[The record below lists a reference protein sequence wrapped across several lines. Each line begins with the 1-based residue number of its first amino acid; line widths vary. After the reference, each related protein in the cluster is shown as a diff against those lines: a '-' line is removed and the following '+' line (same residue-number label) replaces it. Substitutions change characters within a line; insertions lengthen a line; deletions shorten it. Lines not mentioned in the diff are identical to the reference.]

1 MRILI
6 APDKFKGTATAGEV
20 AAAIAAVVE
29 GDGHDA
35 VVQPMADGGDGTLEA
50 FGGPNRTS
58 TVTGPL
64 GEPVEA
70 AWRYGSARTA
80 VIEMAQ
86 ASGLALVGGAD
97 ENDAVAATTAGT
109 GELIVQA
116 IERGARRIIVGVGG
130 SATTDGGLGALEA
143 MHPLQRLREI
153 DIEVACDVRTRFVDA
168 ARVFGPQ
175 KGATAAQVELLT
187 RRLERL
193 AQVYQNERGIDVTTI
208 DRAGAAGGLAGGLAS
223 VGADL
228 VDGFGLVAD
237 AVGLDEAIAAADLVI
252 TGEGQL
258 DATSLDGKVVGGVLE
273 LAREVDVPVIAV
285 VGRVADGFESPIP
298 VVSLVATAGEGVA
311 LESPSAAIAASAD
324 ALLAAVRDAR

>member
-1 MRILI
+1 MRVLI
-6 APDKFKGTATAGEV
+6 APDKFKGTATAVEV
-20 AAAIAAVVE
+20 ADAIAGVLRAA
-29 GDGHDA
+29 GHEMSI
-35 VVQPMADGGDGTLEA
+35 QPLADGGDGTLEA

-58 TVTGPL
+58 TVTGPS
-64 GEPVEA
+64 GAPVEA
-70 AWRYGSARTA
+70 TWRYGSARTA

-86 ASGLALVGGAD
+86 ASGLALVGGA
-97 ENDAVAATTAGT
+97 EHNDAVAATTAGT

-116 IERGARRIIVGVGG
+116 VERGARRIIVGVGG

-168 ARVFGPQ
+168 AEVFGPQ
-175 KGATAAQVELLT
+175 KGASPAQVQLLT

-193 AQVYQNERGIDVTTI
+193 AQIYEQARGVDVTAL

-223 VGADL
+223 VGAVL

-237 AVGLDEAIAAADLVI
+237 AVALDEQIAEADLVI

-258 DATSLDGKVVGGVLE
+258 DATSFDGKVVGGVLA

-285 VGRVADGFESPIP
+285 VGRVAEGFEPPIP
-298 VVSLVATAGEGVA
+298 VVSLVDAVDEHLAVSSPADAIATAG
-311 LESPSAAIAASAD
+311 P
-324 ALLAAVRDAR
+324 ALLDLIHALS

>member
-20 AAAIAAVVE
+20 SRAIANVVR
-29 GDGHDA
+29 GAGHDT
-35 VVQPMADGGDGTLEA
+35 VVQPLADGGDGTLDA
-50 FGGPNRTS
+50 FGGPNRVT
-58 TVTGPL
+58 TVTGPD
-64 GEPVEA
+64 GSPVEA

-97 ENDAVAATTAGT
+97 QNDAVAATTAGT

-153 DIEVACDVRTRFVDA
+153 DIDVACDVRTRFVDA
-168 ARVFGPQ
+168 ATVFGPQ
-175 KGATAAQVELLT
+175 KGATPAQVQLLT

-193 AQVYQNERGIDVTTI
+193 AQLYEQERGVDVTALE
-208 DRAGAAGGLAGGLAS
+208 RAGAAGGLAGGLAS
-223 VGADL
+223 IGAQL

-237 AVGLDEAIAAADLVI
+237 AVGLDEQIAEADLVV

-258 DATSLDGKVVGGVLE
+258 DATSFDGKVVGGVLD

-285 VGRVADGFESPIP
+285 VGRVTADLESPIP
-298 VVSLVATAGEGVA
+298 AVSLVDHIGDELAMS
-311 LESPSAAIAASAD
+311 SPADAIAAAGG
-324 ALLAAVRDAR
+324 ALIEAVSSVC

>member
-20 AAAIAAVVE
+20 ADAVAVVLRE
-29 GDGHDA
+29 AGHD
-35 VVQPMADGGDGTLEA
+35 VVTQPLADGGDGTLEA
-50 FGGPNRTS
+50 FGGANRTS

-64 GEPVEA
+64 GEPVQA
-70 AWRYGSARTA
+70 SWRYGSGRTA
-80 VIEMAQ
+80 IIEMAQ
-86 ASGLALVGGAD
+86 ASGLALVGGA
-97 ENDAVAATTAGT
+97 EHNDAVAATTAGT

-153 DIEVACDVRTRFVDA
+153 DIDVACDVRTRFVDA

-175 KGATAAQVELLT
+175 KGATPAQVELLT

-193 AQVYQNERGIDVTTI
+193 AQVYEQERGIDVTGI
-208 DRAGAAGGLAGGLAS
+208 ERAGAAGGLAGGLAS

-237 AVGLDEAIAAADLVI
+237 AVGLDEAIADVDLVI

-273 LAREVDVPVIAV
+273 LAAEVDVPVIAV
-285 VGRVADGFESPIP
+285 VGRVAEDFDPPIP
-298 VVSLVATAGEGVA
+298 VIDLVEAAGEELA
-311 LESPSAAIAASAD
+311 LSSPADAIAASA
-324 ALLAAVRDAR
+324 ALLGELVAASS

>member
-20 AAAIAAVVE
+20 AAAIAAVVDGE
-29 GDGHDA
+29 GHDA

-193 AQVYQNERGIDVTTI
+193 AQVYENERGIDVTAI
-208 DRAGAAGGLAGGLAS
+208 ERAGAAGGLAGGLAS

-237 AVGLDEAIAAADLVI
+237 AVGLDEAIADVDLVI

-273 LAREVDVPVIAV
+273 LAAEVDVPVIAV
-285 VGRVADGFESPIP
+285 VGRVAEDFDPPIP
-298 VVSLVATAGEGVA
+298 VIDLVEAAGEELA
-311 LESPSAAIAASAD
+311 LSSPADAIAASA
-324 ALLAAVRDAR
+324 ALLGELVAASS

>member
-1 MRILI
+1 MRVLI
-6 APDKFKGTATAGEV
+6 APDKFKGTATAAEV
-20 AAAIAAVVE
+20 ANAVADIVRAA
-29 GDGHDA
+29 GHD
-35 VVQPMADGGDGTLEA
+35 VIVQPLADGGDGTLEA
-50 FGGPNRTS
+50 FGGANRQS
-58 TVTGPL
+58 TVTGPA
-64 GEPVEA
+64 GTPVDA

-86 ASGLALVGGAD
+86 ASGLALVGGA
-97 ENDAVAATTAGT
+97 ENNDAVAATTAGT

-168 ARVFGPQ
+168 AKVFGPQ
-175 KGATAAQVELLT
+175 KGATPPQVQLLT

-193 AQVYQNERGIDVTTI
+193 AQVYEQERGVDVTGI
-208 DRAGAAGGLAGGLAS
+208 ERAGAAGGLAGGLAS

-237 AVGLDEAIAAADLVI
+237 AVGLDEQIAEADLVI

-258 DATSLDGKVVGGVLE
+258 DETSFDGKVVGGVLA

-285 VGRVADGFESPIP
+285 VGRVADGLEPPIP
-298 VVSLVATAGEGVA
+298 VVSLVDVVGEQVA
-311 LESPSAAIAASAD
+311 VTSPIDAIGAAAPALID
-324 ALLAAVRDAR
+324 AMVR

>member
-1 MRILI
+1 MRVLI
-6 APDKFKGTATAGEV
+6 APDKFKGTATAAEV
-20 AAAIAAVVE
+20 ANAVADIVRAA
-29 GDGHDA
+29 GHD
-35 VVQPMADGGDGTLEA
+35 VIVQPLADGGDGTLEA
-50 FGGPNRTS
+50 FGGANRQS
-58 TVTGPL
+58 TVTGPA
-64 GEPVEA
+64 GTPVDA

-86 ASGLALVGGAD
+86 ASGLALVGGA
-97 ENDAVAATTAGT
+97 ENNDAVAATTAGT

-168 ARVFGPQ
+168 AEVFGPQ
-175 KGATAAQVELLT
+175 KGATPAQVQLLT

-193 AQVYQNERGIDVTTI
+193 AQVYEQERGVDVTGI
-208 DRAGAAGGLAGGLAS
+208 ERAGAAGGLAGGLAS

-237 AVGLDEAIAAADLVI
+237 AVGLDEQIAEADLVI

-258 DATSLDGKVVGGVLE
+258 DETSFDGKVVGGVLA
-273 LAREVDVPVIAV
+273 LAREVDVPVVAV
-285 VGRVADGFESPIP
+285 VGRVAAGLESPIP
-298 VVSLVATAGEGVA
+298 VVSLVDVVGEQVA
-311 LESPSAAIAASAD
+311 VTSPIDAIGAAAPALID
-324 ALLAAVRDAR
+324 AMVR